1 MFIRTSNGY
10 LLNLDKVKTI
20 YACVETDNMCY
31 VKAKLVGDAEI
42 ALYKDKE
49 SQYCLEYLSSLEDKI
64 AIKII

>member
-20 YACVETDNMCY
+20 YVCVKKDNMCY
-31 VKAKLVGDAEI
+31 VKAKLIGDTEI

-49 SQYCLEYLSSLEDKI
+49 LQYCLEYLNSLADKI